1 MATSPTPSDRTPRQ
15 VLDDHL
21 SLAASGDW
29 RTDLERNVA
38 DDIVVLTGFG
48 LFTGRDQVRVLAE
61 LLEAQL
67 PGASFGVRADDLG
80 VIAATS
86 AELDL
91 PLHIHVSEQ
100 QAENEAC
107 LAQHGVSPVG
117 LLSRTGVLGP
127 RTTLVHAT
135 HLTGDDIDLIA
146 GSGSIVCFCPTT
158 EADLGDGIGP
168 ARELSEAGVPICLGS
183 DSNAVVDIL
192 HEANR
197 LEQHDRLR
205 LMRRGI
211 HSPESL
217 AAMATTNGMRYLGWS
232 GGGLASGSPADFIA
246 VDPASPELVGTGASL
261 AAVISAATRAS
272 VTDVVVAGIA
282 RKGNS

>member
-1 MATSPTPSDRTPRQ
+1 VTGAPVASEQTRFSDGTVDEWASR
-15 VLDDHL
+15 VASLVDAVGDDPMIRIGV
-21 SLAASGDW
+21 AAHS
-29 RTDLERNVA
+29 
-38 DDIVVLTGFG
+38 
-48 LFTGRDQVRVLAE
+48 VR
-61 LLEAQL
+61 
-67 PGASFGVRADDLG
+67 GVGADDLG

-168 ARELSEAGVPICLGS
+168 ALELTKAGVPICLGS

-217 AAMATTNGMRYLGWS
+217 AAMATTNGMRSLGWS
-232 GGGLASGSPADFIA
+232 GGGLAAGSPADFIA
-246 VDPASPELVGTGASL
+246 VDPASSELVGTGASL